1 MLFGLLAFL
10 VLLVFLLALP
20 LRFLVLLICQIR
32 IVFIKHQSKMT
43 SLGKFKQ
50 SLL

>member
-10 VLLVFLLALP
+10 VLLVLLLALP
-20 LRFLVLLICQIR
+20 LRFLVLLICQIK
-32 IVFIKHQSKMT
+32 IIFIKHLSKIT
-43 SLGKFKQ
+43 LFGKFQQ